1 MAGLLQRLAER
12 LDVPADAL
20 AGAPSVTVTGGTRA
34 LVEHHRG
41 LLSYSDSEITVD
53 CGASKIRVRGDG
65 LLLRAMN
72 GELLLI
78 SGRVLSVEL
87 E

>member
-1 MAGLLQRLAER
+1 MAEWLKRMAER
-12 LDVPADAL
+12 LDVPEDAL
-20 AGAPSVTVTGGTRA
+20 SGAPCITVTGGVRA

-41 LLSYSDSEITVD
+41 LLSYSETEVAVD
-53 CGASKIRVRGDG
+53 CGASHILVRGDG

-72 GELLLI
+72 QEILLI
-78 SGRVLSVEL
+78 TGRVMSVEL